1 MKKHIQIRIAPKYKD
16 IFLKNRNKIPQ
27 LIDKIISENIPIQ
40 RIDDFDIYSERIT
53 ITIDE
58 LHFEKL
64 LELQKKYKMKTG
76 TLIRNIVL
84 NLISEQENEVT

>member
-1 MKKHIQIRIAPKYKD
+1 MKKHIQIRIASKYKD

-84 NLISEQENEVT
+84 NLISE

>member
-64 LELQKKYKMKTG
+64 LELQKKYKMKIG

>member
-27 LIDKIISENIPIQ
+27 LIDKVISENIPIQ